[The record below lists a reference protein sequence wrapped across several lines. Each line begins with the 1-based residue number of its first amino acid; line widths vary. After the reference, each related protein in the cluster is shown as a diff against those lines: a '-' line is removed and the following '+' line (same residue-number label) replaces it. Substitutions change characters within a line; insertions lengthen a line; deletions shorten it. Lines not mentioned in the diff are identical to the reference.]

1 MLPNQIVQ
9 TLETLIAE
17 INQLKV
23 RVKQL
28 EENNSRKTVKKT

>member
-28 EENNSRKTVKKT
+28 EESNSRKTVKKT